1 MPMLQPRITNLET
14 LPDYLLRLTY
24 ETGETKEFDAKP
36 YINGDYYGEL
46 ADESYFNSVKI
57 IRDGKGIEWP
67 NGQDM
72 APHELYGLTHG

>member
-36 YINGDYYGEL
+36 YIKKN
-46 ADESYFNSVKI
+46 ATPPA
-57 IRDGKGIEWP
+57 R
-67 NGQDM
+67 
-72 APHELYGLTHG
+72 T